1 MNWKII
7 NLQVRYFTFWLL
19 FVVILSGCGVYSFS
33 GISIDYSKIKTIAI
47 DRFYDES
54 NGGPPNLAQ
63 QFTESI
69 RDYYQQNTQLTLE
82 SSNADLQLTGSI
94 VGYTFNPV
102 APVSSGDPNVADLA
116 GLQRLTIRVQVNYV
130 NVVNP
135 DQSFERSFSF
145 YDDYNPD
152 TQELSAVED
161 QLIETIF
168 DQVIYDIFNA
178 TVANW

>member
-1 MNWKII
+1 MNWITAK
-7 NLQVRYFTFWLL
+7 VRFILLILL
-19 FVVILSGCGVYSFS
+19 FLAFLSGCGIYSFS
-33 GISIDYSKIKTIAI
+33 GIAIDYNKIKTISI
-47 DRFYDES
+47 QRFYDEA

-63 QFTESI
+63 LFTENL

-82 SSNADLQLTGSI
+82 SSSGDLQLSGSI
-94 VGYTFNPV
+94 TGYNFSPV
-102 APVSSGDPNVADLA
+102 APVSSGSPTEADVA

-130 NVVNP
+130 NLIEP
-135 DQSFERSFSF
+135 ETSFEKSFSF

-161 QLIETIF
+161 ELIETINE
-168 DQVIYDIFNA
+168 QIIYDIFNA

>member
-1 MNWKII
+1 MNWKTIKF
-7 NLQVRYFTFWLL
+7 QVRYYMLGLL
-19 FVVILSGCGVYSFS
+19 FLVFLAGCGVYSFS
-33 GISIDYSKIKTIAI
+33 GIAIDYTKIQSISI
-47 DRFYDES
+47 QRFYDES

-82 SSNADLQLTGSI
+82 SSNGDLQLSGSI
-94 VGYTFNPV
+94 TGYNFNPV

-130 NVVNP
+130 NVINP

-168 DQVIYDIFNA
+168 DQVIYDVFNA